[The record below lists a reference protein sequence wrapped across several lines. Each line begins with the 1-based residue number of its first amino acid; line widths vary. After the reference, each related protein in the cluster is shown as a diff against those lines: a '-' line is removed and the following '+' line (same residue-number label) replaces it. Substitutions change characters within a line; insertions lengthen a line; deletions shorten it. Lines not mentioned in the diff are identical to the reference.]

1 MSSLEEAKAVGLP
14 YRSEPAKPVNAADLE
29 EFHERHARDT
39 WWARVV
45 LITLIFGMLG
55 LNLWM
60 TQSLSD
66 AMMID
71 VDASRMAEADIDEQT
86 TQRLDALAKKLD
98 EIEARLPPVPAAAA
112 PAAQAA
118 AAPAPAAER

>member
-1 MSSLEEAKAVGLP
+1 MSHLQDAKGVGLP
-14 YRSEPAKPVNAADLE
+14 YRPEPDPTVNARDLE

-45 LITLIFGMLG
+45 LMTVIFGMLG

-60 TQSLSD
+60 TERNYE

-71 VDASRMAEADIDEQT
+71 IDASRIAASEIDEQT
-86 TQRLDALAKKLD
+86 TVRLEALDRRLDAIEGRLAN
-98 EIEARLPPVPAAAA
+98 
-112 PAAQAA
+112 
-118 AAPAPAAER
+118 PAPAAVAAAP

>member
-1 MSSLEEAKAVGLP
+1 MSQLEDAKAVGLP
-14 YRSEPAKPVNAADLE
+14 YRSEPEVAVNVKDLE
-29 EFHERHARDT
+29 EFHDRHARDT

-60 TQSLSD
+60 SKRNYD

-71 VDASRMAEADIDEQT
+71 VDASRMAASQIDEQT
-86 TQRLDALAKKLD
+86 TARLEALARRLED
-98 EIEARLPPVPAAAA
+98 IEARLPVAIT
-112 PAAQAA
+112 
-118 AAPAPAAER
+118 AAPAPTAPAGPGSP